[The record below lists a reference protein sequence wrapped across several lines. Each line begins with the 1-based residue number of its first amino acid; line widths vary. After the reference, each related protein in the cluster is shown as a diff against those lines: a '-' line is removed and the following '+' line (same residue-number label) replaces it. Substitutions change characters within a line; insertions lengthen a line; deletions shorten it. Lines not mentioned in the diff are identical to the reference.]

1 MSWELHKIAG
11 LEEHPTTSV
20 DPETG
25 IASVSEA
32 DWLAL
37 VDAAEVYLRAGG
49 LVGLAAWAVQ
59 SPLERQAWA
68 TAGDRIWAARAVAIG
83 RAAVDREAAAEVLA
97 IQDGGKARVRLSLE
111 QAVEATVRSAGGGR

>member
-11 LEEHPTTSV
+11 LEKHPTTSV

-25 IASVSEA
+25 IASVSGA

-49 LVGLAAWAVQ
+49 QVGLAAWAVQ
-59 SPLERQAWA
+59 SPIEQQAWA
-68 TAGDRIWAARAVAIG
+68 MAGDRIWADRIVALSEAI
-83 RAAVDREAAAEVLA
+83 RSREVAAAVRSVK
-97 IQDGGKARVRLSLE
+97 DGGKAQVRLSLE
-111 QAVEATVRSAGGGR
+111 QAVEATVRSAGGGS